1 MPNTSA
7 AAAEPSPLAAKLMQK
22 PPLSLDRLPVLRTT
36 LANAAKGCQE
46 ATRPYASAPAEISLA
61 KLESAESTAV
71 VETARDNLCSIFRA
85 NAWDSRVLVTIDRA
99 WLDAVVEAA
108 YGGDGSEAPP
118 QGEPRVTATE
128 LALAG
133 AYMNRVGEVLRGAFA
148 PVAATDF
155 ILEKFEPLVPREA
168 LGKRAEPVFAA
179 RFELSLLGR
188 TGAMMVVIPHAA
200 LYAMRS
206 RFADERTAIAPP
218 ADPAWTRKM
227 RDGVVRAEVSIQA
240 SLEAPALTLGQISE
254 LKVGQ
259 IVELRAGIDSLVTL
273 ESGHERLFQCKL
285 GQQRGHLTLMVA
297 SAISRKKET
306 LSEVL
311 LASLSG

>member
-1 MPNTSA
+1 MRPHLPRSA
-7 AAAEPSPLAAKLMQK
+7 LPSSRARKAPPSSK
-22 PPLSLDRLPVLRTT
+22 PP
-36 LANAAKGCQE
+36 AII
-46 ATRPYASAPAEISLA
+46 SAPYFAPMPGTRVCS
-61 KLESAESTAV
+61 SRST
-71 VETARDNLCSIFRA
+71 
-85 NAWDSRVLVTIDRA
+85 